1 MVLDPS
7 GAPFDLMSRR
17 VLATNS
23 HLGSQVAGML
33 KQAPEGALE
42 PKPTSKGA

>member
-1 MVLDPS
+1 MVLDPR

-23 HLGSQVAGML
+23 RLGSQVAGML
-33 KQAPEGALE
+33 KQAPEGPSE
-42 PKPTSKGA
+42 PKPPSKGA